1 MAHFEDSYKQQG
13 QRKQLVNELKKKGI
27 HDMAVLEAIGK
38 VPRHVFFDKT
48 FHEFAYKD
56 QAFPIADG
64 QTISH
69 PFTVAYQTQLLQ
81 IQKGD
86 KVLEIGTGSG
96 YQTCVL
102 CEVGA
107 KVYTIERQTNLY
119 HQTKQILGQMGY
131 RATFILGDGSK
142 GLPEFAPYDKIIVT
156 AGAPYVPPTLVSQL
170 KTGGI
175 MIIPVGNEK
184 TQKMVSVIKKSDG
197 GYELV
202 ELDDFRFV
210 PLIGDNAW

>member
-27 HDMAVLEAIGK
+27 HDAAVLEAIGK
-38 VPRHVFFDKT
+38 VPRHIFFDKT
-48 FHEFAYKD
+48 FHELAYKD

-69 PFTVAYQTQLLQ
+69 PFTVAYQTQLLH

-119 HQTKQILGQMGY
+119 HQTKSLLGKMGY
-131 RATFILGDGSK
+131 KATFILGDGSK
-142 GLPEFAPYDKIIVT
+142 GWPSFAPYDKIIVT
-156 AGAPYVPPTLVSQL
+156 AGAPYIPPTLVNQL
-170 KTGGI
+170 ATGGV

-197 GYELV
+197 SYEQV

>member
-27 HDMAVLEAIGK
+27 HDAAVLEAIGK
-38 VPRHVFFDKT
+38 VPRHIFFDKT

-69 PFTVAYQTQLLQ
+69 PVTVAYQTQLLH

-102 CEVGA
+102 CEMGA
-107 KVYTIERQTNLY
+107 KVYSIERQKELFDK
-119 HQTKQILGQMGY
+119 TKVFLPQLGY
-131 RATFILGDGSK
+131 K
-142 GLPEFAPYDKIIVT
+142 
-156 AGAPYVPPTLVSQL
+156 
-170 KTGGI
+170 
-175 MIIPVGNEK
+175 
-184 TQKMVSVIKKSDG
+184 
-197 GYELV
+197 
-202 ELDDFRFV
+202 
-210 PLIGDNAW
+210 